1 MNTKIS
7 PCIFQTLYSFQENH
21 LDLKEAI
28 DKIFGLPFS
37 PPISLTEQATQDV
50 IVEILIVELND
61 IKCREQ
67 EKADNDV
74 EPGFS
79 GIKNRQE
86 KDGLKW
92 RFNNHRLIFIC
103 SSSSFAQAIE
113 KSFKAQTLTLARTVA
128 EDENV

>member
-1 MNTKIS
+1 MIL
-7 PCIFQTLYSFQENH
+7 IEN
-21 LDLKEAI
+21 
-28 DKIFGLPFS
+28 IFGLLFS
-37 PPISLTEQATQDV
+37 PPISITDQSTKYAM
-50 IVEILIVELND
+50 VETKND

-67 EKADNDV
+67 EKADNDM

-79 GIKNRQE
+79 GIKNRQDKD

-92 RFNNHRLIFIC
+92 RFNNHRLISIFF
-103 SSSSFAQAIE
+103 SSSFAQAIE